1 MFSKFTYTAKVT
13 DATTGETRTETGTV
27 EAFGGSKQRARTAA
41 ANKVSSGNPDE
52 RVDVDV
58 RHAS

>member
-1 MFSKFTYTAKVT
+1 MFSKFTFTATVT
-13 DATTGETRTETGTV
+13 EATGKTRTETGTV
-27 EAFGGSKQRARTAA
+27 EAFGGSKARARTEA
-41 ANKVSSGNPDE
+41 ANKVSSGKPGE